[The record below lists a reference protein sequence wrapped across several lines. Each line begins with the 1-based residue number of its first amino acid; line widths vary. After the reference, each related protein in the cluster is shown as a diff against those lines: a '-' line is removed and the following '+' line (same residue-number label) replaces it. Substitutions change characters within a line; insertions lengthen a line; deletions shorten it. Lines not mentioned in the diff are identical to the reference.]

1 MTYCSSI
8 ATTTMAEI
16 HSDIVQT
23 HILTRLDGPT
33 LASFSSASSDLHT
46 ICKEEIHWKN
56 LCNSNWPSTKDP
68 SLQQIISQFPSG
80 HRSFFSDSYPTV
92 RRLHHRRRK
101 NTTLSEI
108 IPQTSELIS
117 AVDIHYENRTIYS
130 KVDKTAIGS
139 IWCRSTPFRIDLLGV
154 KEVVRTPL
162 KFDFEDETC
171 TARTEKNMTLSWI
184 VIDPVKKRTVNLSSL
199 RPVEIR
205 QQLKGEINIHFATI
219 IGDGIDGRFV
229 KCGVDVTCERVK
241 DDDVL
246 NITEIGMQVEDMEGN
261 ILNGND
267 SLEIFEEA
275 MESKRIKATI
285 GEEKK
290 MYNMFMLW
298 RDYFIHDQL

>member
-1 MTYCSSI
+1 MTSSSSI
-8 ATTTMAEI
+8 ITTMPEI

-23 HILTRLDGPT
+23 HVLTRLDGPT
-33 LASFSSASSDLHT
+33 LASFSSTSSDLHT

-68 SLQQIISQFPSG
+68 LIQQIISQFPSG
-80 HRSFFSDSYPTV
+80 HRSFFSDSYPTI

-101 NTTLSEI
+101 NTTQPEI

-117 AVDIHYENRTIYS
+117 AVDIHYENQTIYS
-130 KVDKTAIGS
+130 KVDKTVNRS
-139 IWCRSTPFRIDLLGV
+139 ICCRSTPFRLDLLDV

-162 KFDFEDETC
+162 KFDFEDDMC
-171 TARTEKNMTLSWI
+171 TVRMEKNMRLSWI
-184 VIDPVKKRTVNLSSL
+184 LINPVKKRTVNLSSL

-205 QQLKGEINIHFATI
+205 QQMKGRIYIYFATI
-219 IGDGIDGRFV
+219 IGDGIEGRFV
-229 KCGVDVTCERVK
+229 KCGVDVTCERGK

-246 NITEIGMQVEDMEGN
+246 NIREIGMQVEDMEGN
-261 ILNGND
+261 ILGGND

-290 MYNMFMLW
+290 MYEMFMLW
-298 RDYFIHDQL
+298 RDYFIHDKF